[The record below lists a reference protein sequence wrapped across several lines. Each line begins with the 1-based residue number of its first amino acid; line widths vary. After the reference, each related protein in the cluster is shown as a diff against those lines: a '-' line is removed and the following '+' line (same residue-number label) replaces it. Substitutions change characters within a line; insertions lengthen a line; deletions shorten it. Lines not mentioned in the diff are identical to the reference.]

1 MASKRAMGSV
11 DKRSPR
17 YRHGGD
23 PLGEFAVPDLPFED
37 VADRS
42 EGFMGDVAV
51 DPLEVALTRQL
62 TKHLQN
68 FLPKTPKDLEAG
80 QRIAE
85 GIVADALGEIA
96 RGSEPPVRG
105 SGRAP
110 RGQGRRSGSRV
121 KPHENQ
127 FGRVAERE
135 RAGRVR
141 DERGFWGTVKDADSW
156 KSILPGGSEFRA
168 SNEGFME
175 GLRGLGSGTRLA
187 GHHIAGLLPGVSGP
201 SQRPAMPVPEGM
213 MARDRRRAALMAL
226 LAQRGAQGQRGTIGI
241 RGRRG

>member
-1 MASKRAMGSV
+1 
-11 DKRSPR
+11 
-17 YRHGGD
+17 
-23 PLGEFAVPDLPFED
+23 LGEFAVPDLPFGD

-42 EGFMGDVAV
+42 EGFMGDVAA
-51 DPLEVALTRQL
+51 DPLGVALTRQL
-62 TKHLQN
+62 TKQIQN
-68 FLPKTPKDLEAG
+68 LLPKTSKDLEAG

-96 RGSEPPVRG
+96 GGSEPPRG
-105 SGRAP
+105 RFAGGSEPP
-110 RGQGRRSGSRV
+110 RGKVGSEWVETGRGSRV

-127 FGRVAERE
+127 FGRIAERQ

-141 DERGFWGTVKDADSW
+141 GERGFWDNIKGTDWDSVK
-156 KSILPGGSEFRA
+156 SELRA
-168 SNEGFME
+168 NNEGIME
-175 GLRGLGSGTRLA
+175 GLRGLGSGVRSGA
-187 GHHIAGLLPGVSGP
+187 HHVAGLLPGVDGP
-201 SQRPAMPVPEGM
+201 SQPPAMPVPEGM